1 MASGLKL
8 HRYEI
13 CKYYLISDKC
23 EACVVIDE
31 TPDNYYDQLNSKMR
45 RRRRSKKTVEES
57 CWDKVGKYSLFK
69 SNLHE
74 FTPR

>member
-8 HRYEI
+8 HLYEI

-45 RRRRSKKTVEES
+45 RRSRREKKRLKKVVEIKSENIH
-57 CWDKVGKYSLFK
+57 Y
-69 SNLHE
+69 SNLICMNSL
-74 FTPR
+74 